1 MTGQQGLATLN
12 MHKKMMNDNHDIYIK
27 HAEILQKDQKD
38 GWVFV
43 SLSDFYQEESNMQT
57 LESGTYYLV
66 KWHKKNYM
74 VAYIGYDY
82 DKYGMTYY
90 LFRLNGKLIAVPLNE
105 DDIRG
110 FVPDEDDLDDCIE
123 KLAEAMREDPCEWVI
138 DLELCD
144 KIN

>member
-1 MTGQQGLATLN
+1 
-12 MHKKMMNDNHDIYIK
+12 
-27 HAEILQKDQKD
+27 
-38 GWVFV
+38 
-43 SLSDFYQEESNMQT
+43 MQT
-57 LESGTYYLV
+57 LESGTYYLI

-82 DKYGMTYY
+82 DEYGMTYY
-90 LFRLNGKLIAVPLNE
+90 LFRINAKLIDVPLNE

-123 KLAEAMREDPCEWVI
+123 KLDEEMREDPCEWVI

-144 KIN
+144 KVN